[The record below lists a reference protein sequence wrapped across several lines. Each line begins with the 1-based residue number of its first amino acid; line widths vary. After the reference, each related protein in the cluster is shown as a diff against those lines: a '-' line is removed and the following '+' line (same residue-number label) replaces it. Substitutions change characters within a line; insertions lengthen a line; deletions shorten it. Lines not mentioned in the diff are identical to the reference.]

1 MKTAIVGTLAALF
14 LCSCA
19 ASSGVVPMGQGN
31 FMVSKQAATG
41 FPGLGT
47 LKAEVIQEA
56 STYCAGQGKALKVNS
71 TEESRPP
78 FVLGNYPRSEV
89 QFSCVDG

>member
-1 MKTAIVGTLAALF
+1 
-14 LCSCA
+14 
-19 ASSGVVPMGQGN
+19 MGQGN

-56 STYCAGQGKALKVNS
+56 STYCAKHGKALKIHGM
-71 TEESRPP
+71 EESKPP

-89 QFSCVDG
+89 QFSCVDS